1 MSYEYVKV
9 FRQKL
14 KMNLL
19 YVHGDNCAICGY
31 NKCPSALEFH
41 HLDPEQKEFT
51 LGTNTNKSTEIALNE
66 TKKCILV
73 CANCH
78 REIHAN
84 LLNINLSSSYSEERA
99 QMVLEQ
105 LELQKTKTKYYCLD
119 CGAEIVEKRA
129 KRCVACS
136 LKARQVCERP
146 SREELKNLKNV
157 YNRIYSNQLNYS
169 PKYIAEDRPRRS
181 AS

>member
-1 MSYEYVKV
+1 
-9 FRQKL
+9 
-14 KMNLL
+14 MNLL
-19 YVHGDNCAICGY
+19 YVHGDKCAICGY

-51 LGTNTNKSTEIALNE
+51 LGSNTNKSTEIALNE

-84 LLNINLSSSYSEERA
+84 LLNINLSSSYSEEKA
-99 QMVLEQ
+99 QMILEQ

-136 LKARQVCERP
+136 LKAR
-146 SREELKNLKNV
+146 
-157 YNRIYSNQLNYS
+157 
-169 PKYIAEDRPRRS
+169 
-181 AS
+181 